1 MSKKDEL
8 IREIYLRLGG
18 DMVDVELDP
27 DHMDLS
33 IRKSFEKY
41 RQRSENAVEEAFVVL
56 QLIEGQSE
64 YDLPDEIIEVR
75 DVYRRSAGTLNS
87 GGMGD
92 IEPFET
98 AYLNTYLLNSGRA
111 GGAATYDFL
120 AQNRETLGRLF
131 GQEVIFTWNTVTKRL
146 LIQRKIKADDEV
158 YLYVYKQ
165 RSDEELLTDP
175 YSSPWIKEM
184 SLAYAKLT
192 LAEARGKYNTIAGP
206 QGGTQLNADA
216 LRADAMAQI
225 EKLEDELKTFVDGQ
239 VGFGIIIG

>member
-56 QLIEGQSE
+56 QLLEGQSE

-111 GGAATYDFL
+111 GGAATFDFL

-131 GQEVIFTWNTVTKRL
+131 GQELMFTWNTVSKKL
-146 LIQRKIKADDEV
+146 FIQRRIKANDEV

>member
-1 MSKKDEL
+1 MAKRDEL
-8 IREIYLRLGG
+8 IKEIELRLGG
-18 DMVDVELDP
+18 QMVDVELDP
-27 DHMDLS
+27 EHYDLS

-87 GGMGD
+87 GGIGD

-111 GGAATYDFL
+111 GGAATFDFL
-120 AQNRETLGRLF
+120 AQNRESLGRLF
-131 GQEVIFTWNTVTKRL
+131 GQELMFTWNTVSKKL
-146 LIQRKIKADDEV
+146 FIQRRIKADDEV

-216 LRADAMAQI
+216 LRADAIAQI

>member
-1 MSKKDEL
+1 MMWNSTPNTM
-8 IREIYLRLGG
+8 I
-18 DMVDVELDP
+18 
-27 DHMDLS
+27 LS

-75 DVYRRSAGTLNS
+75 DVYRRSSGTLNS

-98 AYLNTYLLNSGRA
+98 AYLNTYLLQSGRA

-146 LIQRKIKADDEV
+146 FIHRRIKADDEV
-158 YLYVYKQ
+158 YLYVYKM

-184 SLAYAKLT
+184 ALAYAKLT

>member
-1 MSKKDEL
+1 MAKRDEL
-8 IREIYLRLGG
+8 IKEIELRLGG
-18 DMVDVELDP
+18 QMVDVELDP
-27 DHMDLS
+27 EHYDLS

-111 GGAATYDFL
+111 GGMATYDFL
-120 AQNRETLGRLF
+120 AQNRESLARLF
-131 GQEVIFTWNTVTKRL
+131 GQELMFTWNTVTKKIFLHR
-146 LIQRKIKADDEV
+146 RIKADDEV

-165 RSDEELLTDP
+165 RTDEELLTDP

-184 SLAYAKLT
+184 ALAYAKLT
-192 LAEARGKYNTIAGP
+192 LAEARGKFNTIAGP
-206 QGGTQLNADA
+206 QGGTTLNADA

>member
-1 MSKKDEL
+1 MAKRDEL
-8 IREIYLRLGG
+8 IKEIELRLGG
-18 DMVDVELDP
+18 QMVDVELDP
-27 DHMDLS
+27 EHYDLS

-111 GGAATYDFL
+111 GGMATYDFL
-120 AQNRETLGRLF
+120 AQNRESLARLF
-131 GQEVIFTWNTVTKRL
+131 GQELMFTWNTVTKKIFLHR
-146 LIQRKIKADDEV
+146 RIKADDEV

-165 RSDEELLTDP
+165 RTDEELLTDP

-184 SLAYAKLT
+184 ALAYAKLT
-192 LAEARGKYNTIAGP
+192 LSEARGKFNTIAGP
-206 QGGTQLNADA
+206 QGGTTLNADA